1 MVAVV
6 KLGTWG
12 GNGGVAHDITVAPLR
27 LESITVRWGKVL
39 DSISF
44 TYRDRD
50 EQLHTAGPWG
60 GTGGEKD
67 DPDTV
72 SGRSTCFFG
81 PFVRQTCFFS
91 FGLTCY
97 YYMCLPTYRS
107 PWAPRST

>member
-1 MVAVV
+1 
-6 KLGTWG
+6 
-12 GNGGVAHDITVAPLR
+12 VAPLR

-72 SGRSTCFFG
+72 SGRSMCFWAGRSSDLFL
-81 PFVRQTCFFS
+81 FFWS
-91 FGLTCY
+91 DMLLLYVFAN
-97 YYMCLPTYRS
+97 TYRS